1 MKHTTSENY
10 KKKKLLEELKLGGF
24 FLIFDKSAAEWL
36 EVIDSHQEKGML
48 NWN

>member
-10 KKKKLLEELKLGGF
+10 KKKIIRRVKTRWF